1 MTGKSRKEHGT
12 SNQFE
17 LVYWGYWETLS
28 KYWRS
33 SMTSSI
39 QEILSVLGSC
49 VRQGYEEARSMPP
62 AFYTAPEFCEFEK
75 STLFRE
81 QWICLGRVDQIPE
94 RGDYFTVDL
103 VGEPLIVVRGRDE
116 QVRILANVC
125 RHRGSLIAEGAG
137 KARNFVCPYHAWSY
151 DIDGHLIRAPLIP
164 ERPDFDLKSCRLP
177 RFACEVWGGFI
188 YVNLS
193 NEAPPL
199 APQLEG
205 LSDLLTHYHMDE
217 MVELHGEESVWETN
231 WKCLVENFMEGYH
244 LSSVHQKTLHAI
256 TPTRL
261 CRHFP
266 PGEGYFGYFSNFPE
280 DLPQRGAYHPDLT
293 AEERQRSVMFAV
305 PPGHVGSVTGHIVT
319 YLYLQ
324 PATADTVK
332 VKRGIAF
339 LDQEI
344 AQEERRAAADLFE
357 RTMTEDMHQLAS
369 LQKGLK
375 AKSAQTAPLAPADYE
390 GNVWDFYQYLAT
402 RLAMRA

>member
-17 LVYWGYWETLS
+17 LVYWGYWETLL

-39 QEILSVLGSC
+39 QEILSALKSC
-49 VRQGYEEARSMPP
+49 TQKGYEEARSMPP

-75 STLFRE
+75 GTLFRE

-116 QVRILANVC
+116 QIRILANVC

-293 AEERQRSVMFAV
+293 AEQTRE
-305 PPGHVGSVTGHIVT
+305 
-319 YLYLQ
+319 
-324 PATADTVK
+324 
-332 VKRGIAF
+332 
-339 LDQEI
+339 
-344 AQEERRAAADLFE
+344 
-357 RTMTEDMHQLAS
+357 HQH
-369 LQKGLK
+369 
-375 AKSAQTAPLAPADYE
+375 QTSHAHS
-390 GNVWDFYQYLAT
+390 
-402 RLAMRA
+402 